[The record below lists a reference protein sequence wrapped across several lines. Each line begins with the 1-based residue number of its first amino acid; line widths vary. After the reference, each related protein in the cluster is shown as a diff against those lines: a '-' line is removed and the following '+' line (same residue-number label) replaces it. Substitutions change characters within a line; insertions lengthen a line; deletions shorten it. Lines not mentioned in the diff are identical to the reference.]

1 MLYRTMWSMLV
12 RTQKIMSLLKVN
24 DCGKNR
30 LNHKKL
36 FRVSYGMNQ
45 YRHKKLFRTRTTRM
59 IISTEF
65 NHTHYLELIFIMRL
79 VNVSKHKH
87 FVIIY
92 KKEHNKKGHS
102 FEVTFFYK
110 LSDLFQH
117 TLHIQFGCTLLYFAC
132 HV

>member
-24 DCGKNR
+24 DCGKNQ
-30 LNHKKL
+30 LN
-36 FRVSYGMNQ
+36 
-45 YRHKKLFRTRTTRM
+45 HKKLFRTRTTQT

-79 VNVSKHKH
+79 ANVPKHKP

-92 KKEHNKKGHS
+92 KKR
-102 FEVTFFYK
+102 T
-110 LSDLFQH
+110 Q
-117 TLHIQFGCTLLYFAC
+117 
-132 HV
+132 